1 MKKKKII
8 ELRAKVRQP
17 VAKLPNKQFIKN
29 LFLKISNFVHRPT
42 TVAVADKNGR

>member
-17 VAKLPNKQFIKN
+17 VAKLPNNQFIKN
-29 LFLKISNFVHRPT
+29 LFLKISNLAHRPT